1 MKMMEK
7 LRFANTCKTGLICL
21 FAGVLLQSATAQQ
34 FDKDYTPLKSSG
46 SLPEIFLKS
55 ARTQSEEDIK
65 NLPVDKDKNTKQ
77 QFVKANNYFINDLL
91 LSGQVLVNDRLTAYV
106 NKVAAE
112 VIKQNPSLAS
122 RSIQIFVTKSP
133 EVNAY
138 AFDRGIIFVNIGL
151 LAQLE
156 NEAQLAYIL
165 SHEMI
170 HIDKKHSVTE
180 YLENHRSQNDNSYDR
195 SETEDRTLAKYRFSK
210 EQERDADVEGLSYMK
225 KTNYSAKAV
234 MGAFDVMQYSYLP
247 FELLEFKKSFL
258 EDDYLKLPD
267 TLILKKTAAIKTNDD
282 YDDSKST
289 HPNIRKRRMSID
301 DDVKA
306 VTETGRKKYLVS
318 EEEFK
323 AVREIARFELCRTY
337 LLKRDYVNAIYGAYI
352 LLQKY
357 PDNLYL
363 KKIVGKSLYN
373 IVVNKSDKRSSGS
386 VIRISNSS
394 NYSIDDYTTIEG
406 ASQRLYYL
414 LENLNAQELNVV
426 ALSYVYK
433 AEKQYPNDNTLSLLT
448 DSLFSCLVN
457 DNNLYPD
464 KFSKKTKKELAD
476 TTAKP
481 AVVEEEVEESKYA
494 TIKKIQETAKFEE
507 TGFINYAFVGL
518 LKDDEF
524 VKRFRKATKG
534 ADHEPVEEYVAKKTT
549 KKHSYNDPNDEM
561 FGIEKVVFVDPF
573 YKRVQV
579 DGNDV
584 IIKYEES
591 EDQQAKLI
599 EIQKTCADMLKLNYA
614 IISTRGL
621 TANDMERYNESAI
634 INEWLAERFRHGN
647 NEELMECSETMKE
660 LINKLG
666 TKYIVLNGVYNS
678 NKKDNS
684 YFFMLLNLETGK
696 VLRSEV
702 RNNREKD
709 SKDLLNSYVYN
720 SLFHVTKK
728 PKN

>member
-1 MKMMEK
+1 MNRSLQIIILK
-7 LRFANTCKTGLICL
+7 I
-21 FAGVLLQSATAQQ
+21 GVVYSLSCIGISPLNAQQ

-46 SLPEIFLKS
+46 TLPELFLKS
-55 ARTQSEEDIK
+55 PRIQSEEEIK
-65 NLPVDKDKNTKQ
+65 NLPTDKDKTAKQ

-112 VIKQNPSLAS
+112 VIKQNPGLAA
-122 RSIQIFVTKSP
+122 RPIQIFVTKSP

-138 AFDRGIIFVNIGL
+138 AFDKGFIFVNIGL

-170 HIDKKHSVTE
+170 HVDKKHSVTE
-180 YLENHRSQNDNSYDR
+180 YIENRRSQNDNTYDR
-195 SETEDRTLAKYRFSK
+195 ADNEDRVLAKYRFSK
-210 EQERDADVEGLSYMK
+210 EQERDADVEGLDYIK

-234 MGAFDVMQYSYLP
+234 MGAFDVLQYSYLP
-247 FELLEFKKSFL
+247 FELPEFKRSFL

-301 DDVKA
+301 DDVKGIA
-306 VTETGRKKYLVS
+306 EAGRKKYLVS
-318 EEEFK
+318 EDEFK
-323 AVREIARFELCRTY
+323 AVREIARFELCRIY

-363 KKIVGKSLYN
+363 KKIVGKGLYN
-373 IVVNKSDKRSSGS
+373 VLVSKSDKKTST
-386 VIRISNSS
+386 VIRIGNSS
-394 NYSIDDYTTIEG
+394 SYSVDDYSSIEG
-406 ASQRLYYL
+406 SSQRLYYL
-414 LENLNAQELNVV
+414 LENATSKELNVI

-433 AEKQYPNDNTLSLLT
+433 AEKQFPADPTLSLLT

-457 DNNLYPD
+457 DNKLYPD
-464 KFSKKTKKELAD
+464 SFSKKTQKESQD
-476 TTAKP
+476 TVKQT

-494 TIKKIQETAKFEE
+494 TIKKIQASAEPDDHS
-507 TGFINYAFVGL
+507 FISYAFVGF

-524 VKRFRKATKG
+524 VKRFRKAAKG
-534 ADHEPVEEYVAKKTT
+534 ASHEPVEEYVTNKKTE
-549 KKHSYNDPNDEM
+549 KKSKVNSNDELL
-561 FGIEKVVFVDPF
+561 GIEKVVFIDPF
-573 YKRVQV
+573 YKRVQKA
-579 DGNDV
+579 GNDYV
-584 IIKYEES
+584 VKYEES
-591 EDQQAKLI
+591 DDQQIKLL
-599 EIQKTCADMLKLNYA
+599 EIQKKCADLLKLNYA
-614 IISTRGL
+614 TVSTIGL
-621 TANDMERYNESAI
+621 ASGDMERYNESGV

-647 NEELMECSETMKE
+647 NEELMECSESMQA

-666 TKYIVLNGVYNS
+666 TKYIVLNGIYNS
-678 NKKDNS
+678 NKKNNS
-684 YFFMLLNLETGK
+684 YFFMLLNLENGK
-696 VLRSEV
+696 VLRSEI
-702 RNNREKD
+702 RNNRAKD

-720 SLFHVTKK
+720 SLMHVAKK
-728 PKN
+728 RKA